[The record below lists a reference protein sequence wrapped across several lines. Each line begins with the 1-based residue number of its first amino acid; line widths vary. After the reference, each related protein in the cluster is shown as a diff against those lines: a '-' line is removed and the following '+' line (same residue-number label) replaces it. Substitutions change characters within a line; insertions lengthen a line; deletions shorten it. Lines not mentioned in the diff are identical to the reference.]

1 LAGAT
6 GSVDYDRTDRVTKAS
21 QKTRPKRVTNF
32 EAARAAA
39 TRFSP
44 AEPKSA
50 TPTAA
55 EPRTPER
62 AHSVPKR
69 AATFI
74 VPVFSEEDSSQ
85 FETPKFSVEP
95 QSAPANPYESH
106 ETTHFTNFKKE
117 EGHKFGRKLYE
128 AIVSDHEKRGCE
140 CGLPTIH
147 ATKEDAAVGTGTF
160 RFYYRQVDWRTKRI
174 WVFMRR
180 DDKRWHCQCDAEHLS
195 DFALWV
201 RKNHPGHSKKRK
213 AEPEELLELDT
224 RTVLPTRSIPE
235 PVELGHTRRNRSM
248 YRNFAGK
255 LRTMGNTVKRCLRSL
270 GDECMFGTIATP
282 ALLALAS
289 FQD

>member
-1 LAGAT
+1 LAGTTRA
-6 GSVDYDRTDRVTKAS
+6 VDHEQTNRVTKANE
-21 QKTRPKRVTNF
+21 KTRPKRVTNF
-32 EAARAAA
+32 EAARAATA
-39 TRFSP
+39 RFSP

-55 EPRTPER
+55 EP
-62 AHSVPKR
+62 KR
-69 AATFI
+69 AATLI

-85 FETPKFSVEP
+85 FETPKFAVEP

-180 DDKRWHCQCDAEHLS
+180 DDKRWHCQCGAEHLS

-201 RKNHPGHSKKRK
+201 RKNHPGYSKKRK
-213 AEPEELLELDT
+213 AEPEELLELDA
-224 RTVLPTRSIPE
+224 RTVPQTRSIPE
-235 PVELGHTRRNRSM
+235 PVELGNTRRNRSM
-248 YRNFAGK
+248 YRTFAGK
-255 LRTMGNTVKRCLRSL
+255 LRTMGNTVKRFLRSL
-270 GDECMFGTIATP
+270 GDECMFGTIAT
-282 ALLALAS
+282 LLSFALAS